1 MIREYKDYLADI
13 IDAIDKIEL
22 FVKSMKFE
30 TFEKDAKT
38 TFAVIRAFEIMGEA
52 VKKIPS
58 SVRNK
63 HKNLP
68 WKEMAGMRDKLIH
81 EYFGIKPRVVW
92 KTIKQDLPTR
102 KLLTSFVPIFLNF
115 LDGIGTVQFHLKN
128 MEKLDVISS
137 LLCRNF
143 HPNFPFKFR

>member
-1 MIREYKDYLADI
+1 MIREYKDYLVDI
-13 IDAIDKIEL
+13 IDAIEKAES
-22 FVKSMKFE
+22 FVKGMNFE
-30 TFEKDAKT
+30 SFEKDAKT
-38 TFAVIRAFEIMGEA
+38 TFAVIRAFEVMGEA

-92 KTIKQDLPTR
+92 KTIKRDLP
-102 KLLTSFVPIFLNF
+102 KIKPYLQSI
-115 LDGIGTVQFHLKN
+115 LD
-128 MEKLDVISS
+128 S
-137 LLCRNF
+137 L
-143 HPNFPFKFR
+143 

>member
-1 MIREYKDYLADI
+1 MIREYKDYVVDI
-13 IDAIDKIEL
+13 LDAIEKTEV
-22 FVKSMKFE
+22 FTKGMKFE

-52 VKKIPS
+52 VKRIPS

-63 HKNLP
+63 HKNIP

-92 KTIKQDLPTR
+92 KTIKQDIPKVKPHLQT
-102 KLLTSFVPIFLNF
+102 LLSEL
-115 LDGIGTVQFHLKN
+115 
-128 MEKLDVISS
+128 S
-137 LLCRNF
+137 
-143 HPNFPFKFR
+143 